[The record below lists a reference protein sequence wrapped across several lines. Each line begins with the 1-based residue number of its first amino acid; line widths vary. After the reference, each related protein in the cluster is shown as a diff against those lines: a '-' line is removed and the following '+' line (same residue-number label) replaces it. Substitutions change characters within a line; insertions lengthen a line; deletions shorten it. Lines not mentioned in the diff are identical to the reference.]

1 MSDVERLTICGDR
14 DVLIREA
21 DAALWRRFNHVSEPG
36 DATLIA
42 TAYPTEADLEEAL
55 PRVRGVMA
63 RLDQAGSRAEL
74 AADQASFDEAAEA
87 RQTRGREIL
96 RRREKI
102 KSEDDALVVEHR
114 ELESRFN
121 EKSANLGKRKRAWAL
136 LESDLMLPK
145 HKAQDARLMGASS
158 LDRGSELHATLTKLA
173 DSLRTDAATE
183 LDPAVQQSRAE
194 NSKTN
199 SAMRGHDYW
208 KSRDYS
214 AGEWERYRQWAADR
228 AVEFTVQAD
237 KVFALEQDLNSP
249 RTFYTSCI
257 E

>member
-42 TAYPTEADLEEAL
+42 TAYPTEADVEEAL

-74 AADQASFDEAAEA
+74 AADQAAFDEAADA
-87 RQTRGREIL
+87 LQTRGKEIQIRL
-96 RRREKI
+96 KKIEQEASGLAQERREL
-102 KSEDDALVVEHR
+102 DA
-114 ELESRFN
+114 RFN
-121 EKSANLGKRKRAWAL
+121 ETSGQLGKRKRAWAM

-145 HKAQDARLMGASS
+145 HKAQDARLMGVSS
-158 LDRGSELHATLTKLA
+158 LARGSAMHATLMKTA
-173 DSLRTDAATE
+173 DGLRTDAITK
-183 LDPAVQQSRAE
+183 LDPTVQQSRAE

-199 SAMRGHDYW
+199 SAMRGHDFW

-214 AGEWERYRQWAADR
+214 AGEWERYQQWAADR

-237 KVFALEQDLNSP
+237 KVFALEENLNSP
-249 RTFYTSCI
+249 RTFYTATI